1 MSNSE
6 LSAGYSQDQDASSD
20 DSRVELK
27 AMLDVIAAQ
36 LVDADRRH
44 TAALAEM
51 QERIDGMGREADALR
66 PRVPEEFAPA
76 FVRIEAA
83 MAELAQR
90 LSDPADVKTT
100 ANDKRQPSGPSRYN
114 DPYGSGMP
122 MALRSAHSDARD
134 RDDDFSKRAPGVD
147 TFDVIDSVPGDA
159 TDPWDR
165 AAADALAGLY
175 ETGDVNFAP
184 KGHYSSGSVARAGSQ
199 QGIDEAWLE
208 GKFAEIAQGIEQSL
222 AAMRPDNGIS
232 EISQRFD
239 QFERQFAKL
248 FAGVATHDDLAAVH
262 LIESHVA
269 EVVNHLVQTQD
280 QLERL
285 NIIEAQLASISHTLA
300 DVQGLPV
307 DAVTGAVP
315 VQRAPDLDAIAR
327 AAAEQ
332 TAQRFA
338 DLRGDDRH
346 SAADELRPLIERM
359 MSQNR
364 QGEEQTAALLDTMQ
378 QAMIRLLDR
387 VDSIE
392 FVQHAATLPAPDS
405 RQYRGGAF
413 SGETQRRPE
422 LVEVDDDDIDEALG
436 AVFAEISARPSVAS
450 VLAGPRE
457 ASGAS
462 EEAAR
467 KGEKSRQD
475 FVADARRAKMRL
487 AAEQAEIAGGPAA
500 SVSISSSASEG
511 PMAAPPAGSRPIR
524 PAAVPSKRTSGPSAP
539 SPRLMLIAAVA
550 LVALGSLWY
559 TFGFGKGHVSE
570 PSSVQ
575 QVEPGTS
582 PQANGADTGGSTD
595 AAKSVPGSSSPAG
608 HEDKA
613 ADPSLGG
620 NGPRGDLMPGDGRRE
635 NTASDAAPRRTTALP
650 MLGVA
655 VDLDQ
660 PVTAA
665 GLEQARRHQ
674 AMAEMSG
681 QLGDAAARSGD
692 RSAVPASMVPSEAET
707 EGAKADLT
715 TGSVTEV
722 PSKSS
727 ASQTSASKSSP
738 LDMPP
743 ATVGPL
749 SLRLAAAN
757 GDPSAQFEVGARLAE
772 GKGTTQSFQD
782 AAKWYQRSADQGF
795 AQSQYRLGTLY
806 ERGLGLKPD
815 AAQAAVWYQRAAAQG
830 NIKAMHN
837 LAVLSANQNDQ
848 SPDYMTAAQWFE
860 AAAQRGLADSQFNL
874 AVLYENGLGVT
885 RDMKRAFMWLSIA
898 ARGGDADAVR
908 RRDILRGKLTAD
920 EVKVA
925 DKMITAWKPSPS
937 SRDINDARTAGEIW
951 KNNPKNGMNG

>member
-1 MSNSE
+1 MSNPE
-6 LSAGYSQDQDASSD
+6 LSAGYSQDQDASSA
-20 DSRVELK
+20 DSNRAELK

-36 LVDADRRH
+36 LVDADKRH

-51 QERIDGMGREADALR
+51 QERINGMGREADALR
-66 PRVPEEFAPA
+66 PRVPQEFAPA
-76 FVRIEAA
+76 FVRIESA

-90 LSDPADVKTT
+90 LSDPAELKST
-100 ANDKRQPSGPSRYN
+100 ANDKRSASGSSRFN
-114 DPYGSGMP
+114 DPYGSMMP
-122 MALRSAHSDARD
+122 MALRSAHNDARD
-134 RDDDFSKRAPGVD
+134 RDDDLSKRAPAVD

-184 KGHYSSGSVARAGSQ
+184 KVHYSSGSVARAGSG
-199 QGIDEAWLE
+199 QGVDEAWLE

-222 AAMRPDNGIS
+222 AAMRPDNGIA

-300 DVQGLPV
+300 DVQGVPV
-307 DAVTGAVP
+307 DAITGAVP

-338 DLRGDDRH
+338 DLRADDRH

-364 QGEEQTAALLDTMQ
+364 QGEEHTAALLDTMQ

-387 VDSIE
+387 VDAIE
-392 FVQHAATLPAPDS
+392 FVQQAATSPEPDS
-405 RQYRGGAF
+405 RQYRSGSFG
-413 SGETQRRPE
+413 GETQRRPE
-422 LVEVDDDDIDEALG
+422 LVEVDDEDIDEALG

-450 VLAGPRE
+450 ALARPRE
-457 ASGAS
+457 VSASS
-462 EEAAR
+462 EEAIR

-487 AAEQAEIAGGPAA
+487 AAEQDEIAGGPAS

-524 PAAVPSKRTSGPSAP
+524 PAAVPSKKTSGPSAP
-539 SPRLMLIAAVA
+539 SPRLMVIAAVA
-550 LVALGSLWY
+550 LIALGGLWY
-559 TFGFGKGHVSE
+559 TFGFGKAHVSE

-575 QVEPGTS
+575 QVEPGMS
-582 PQANGADTGGSTD
+582 PQANGGETGGSTD
-595 AAKSVPGSSSPAG
+595 AAKSVPGSSSPTG

-620 NGPRGDLMPGDGRRE
+620 NGPRGDLAPGDGRRE
-635 NTASDAAPRRTTALP
+635 NTASDAAPRRVTALP

-665 GLEQARRHQ
+665 GLEQAKRHQ

-681 QLGDAAARSGD
+681 ELGNAAARMGD
-692 RSAVPASMVPSEAET
+692 GSSVPASMVPSAAET

-715 TGSVTEV
+715 TGSVSPA
-722 PSKSS
+722 PSN
-727 ASQTSASKSSP
+727 TSASKSSP

-848 SPDYMTAAQWFE
+848 SPDYTTAAQWFE

-908 RRDILRGKLTAD
+908 RRDILRGKLTAE
-920 EVKVA
+920 EVKAA
-925 DKMITAWKPSPS
+925 DKMIAAWKPSPS

-951 KNNPKNGMNG
+951 KSNPKNGMNG